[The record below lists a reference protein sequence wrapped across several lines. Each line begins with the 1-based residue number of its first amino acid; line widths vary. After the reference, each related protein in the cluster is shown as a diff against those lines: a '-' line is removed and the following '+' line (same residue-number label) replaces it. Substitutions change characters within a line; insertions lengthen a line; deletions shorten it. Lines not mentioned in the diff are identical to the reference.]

1 MPVAVYDRRPAG
13 STYPFAE
20 GTRLDRFP
28 LERNLMR
35 SDGRRADELRALDFE
50 VDFTEQPLGS
60 VLCSMGR
67 TKVLCTVSEEQTVP
81 RWLRGGGKG
90 WLTAEYSLLPAA
102 TDRRTDRESVR
113 GKLSGRTM
121 EIQRLLGRSLRAV
134 VSLESL
140 GERTLWVDCDVLQ
153 ADGGTRTASISG
165 AFVAVAIALARLER
179 KGALKGPVLRDQLAA
194 ISVGVIGGQPMLDLP
209 YEEDSR
215 AEVDMNVVATGSGR
229 FVEVQGTGEAG
240 TFSPDDLSAMTA
252 LALRGIAQLTEIQRR
267 AADSAA
273 P

>member
-1 MPVAVYDRRPAG
+1 M
-13 STYPFAE
+13 
-20 GTRLDRFP
+20 
-28 LERNLMR
+28 MR
-35 SDGRRADELRALDFE
+35 SDGRLTDELRPLEFD

-90 WLTAEYSLLPAA
+90 WLTAEYSMLPAA
-102 TDRRTDRESVR
+102 TDRRTDREASR

-121 EIQRLLGRSLRAV
+121 EIQRLIGRSLRAV

-165 AFVAVAIALARLER
+165 AFVAVAVALARLDR
-179 KGALKGPVLRDQLAA
+179 QGLLKGPVLRDQLAA
-194 ISVGVIGGQPMLDLP
+194 ISVGVVAGKPVLDLP

-215 AEVDMNVVATGSGR
+215 AEVDMNVVATGAGR
-229 FVEVQGTGEAG
+229 FVEVQGTGEDG
-240 TFSPDDLSAMTA
+240 TFDRKELDELLD
-252 LALRGIAQLTEIQRR
+252 LALGGIASIVERQK
-267 AADSAA
+267 AAVEAA
-273 P
+273 GYSMARLIGSTG